1 MAGLNS
7 AGLFTPAVA
16 HGITTI
22 AAFLIVMVLGAVG
35 LNVDIAKIR
44 AMGAKPLLVGLLLAT
59 VMSICSISLIH
70 ALHIG

>member
-1 MAGLNS
+1 
-7 AGLFTPAVA
+7 
-16 HGITTI
+16 
-22 AAFLIVMVLGAVG
+22 LIVMVLGAVG
-35 LNVDIAKIR
+35 LNVDIGKIR